1 MTNTEKIRKNTLLR
15 YSLSNGTTRTYVVTC
30 VGKTKT
36 TLVPEHE
43 SPTNLRWKGPS
54 NRFKILNAD
63 LEKALELGYYT
74 IGYLIK

>member
-1 MTNTEKIRKNTLLR
+1 MTNLEKIRKNTLLR
-15 YSLSNGTTRTYVVTC
+15 YSSSNGTTRTYVVAC

-43 SPTNLRWKGPS
+43 SPTNLR
-54 NRFKILNAD
+54 FKIRNAD

-74 IGYLIK
+74 I